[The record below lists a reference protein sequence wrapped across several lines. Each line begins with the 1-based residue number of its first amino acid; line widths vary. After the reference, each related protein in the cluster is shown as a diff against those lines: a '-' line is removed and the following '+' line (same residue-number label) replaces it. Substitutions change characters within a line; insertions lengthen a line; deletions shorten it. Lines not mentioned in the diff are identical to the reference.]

1 MTFRD
6 FDRAAEP
13 LTALS
18 EPLRRELYRFARA
31 AENPITRDDAARHAG
46 ISRKLAAFHLDRL
59 VEAGL
64 LRVGT
69 ASPAAGEPRRRGRA
83 RKTYA
88 PSTVAIEVSIPAH
101 HYDLLGE
108 LLVDAVESTRRR
120 DDPRRAALRVAHE
133 RGVQLGRDARSKSRR
148 PGAAFRAAFGLLEQ
162 CGYEPVTVDADRVVL
177 RSCPFVSL
185 AQRAPDLV
193 CGMNH
198 ALLDGVLEGVGARGS
213 EAVLA
218 PAAERCCVELRA
230 TA

>member
-1 MTFRD
+1 L
-6 FDRAAEP
+6 DRAAER
-13 LTALS
+13 LAALS

-31 AENPITRDDAARHAG
+31 AASPITRDDAARHAA

-64 LRVGT
+64 LQSGT
-69 ASPAAGEPRRRGRA
+69 ASPAPGERRRRGRA

-88 PSTVAIEVSIPAH
+88 PSPAVIDISIPVR
-101 HYDLLGE
+101 HYDVLGE
-108 LLVDAVESTRRR
+108 LLVDAVESARRR
-120 DDPRRAALRVAHE
+120 DDPRRAAMRVAHE
-133 RGVQLGRDARSKSRR
+133 RGLQLGREARSKSRR
-148 PGAAFRAAFGLLEQ
+148 RGVALRAAFGVLER
-162 CGYEPVTVDADRVVL
+162 CGYEPVAVGTDRVVL
-177 RSCPFVSL
+177 RSCPFASL

-218 PAAERCCVELRA
+218 PAPGRCCVELRA